1 MVCLERQSLTPAL
14 ILGVF
19 AAWFGSSFADPP
31 PTADTGGANGDI
43 IRLHVSVSPRIDA
56 ATVKLAEAIA
66 TELLK
71 SARIHS
77 EWQDDDATGPGG
89 GRGVVRIDVQLL
101 PHRKATQPD
110 VSGEVAHDA
119 RTGAP
124 TVLVYMPRVADLVRA
139 MRTSTVVRSHPG
151 LATVE
156 LGHLCGLA
164 IAHEVGHI
172 LGLPHAPSG
181 VMKARPGM
189 DEVVKLRASELRFL
203 PPDAARMRQTM
214 VAFAASAPV
223 RP

>member
-43 IRLHVSVSPRIDA
+43 IRLYVSVSPGIDA
-56 ATVKLAEAIA
+56 TTVKLAKTIA
-66 TELLK
+66 TELLE
-71 SARIHS
+71 SARIQS
-77 EWQDDDATGPGG
+77 EWPDDDATGPGG
-89 GRGVVRIDVQLL
+89 GRGIVRIDVQLL

-110 VSGEVAHDA
+110 ASGEVAHDS

-124 TVLVYMPRVADLVRA
+124 TVLVYMPRIADLVRA
-139 MRTSTVVRSHPG
+139 MRTSTAGRYHPA

-156 LGHLCGLA
+156 LGHLAGLT

-189 DEVVKLRASELRFL
+189 DEVVKLRASQLRFL

-214 VAFAASAPV
+214 VAFAATDSA